1 MKQKYTITV
10 ADMELN
16 IISDASPDE
25 VENIVGILD
34 RRMRDINLK
43 SPRCTKN
50 EAAIL
55 CALSYCSERIAMQE
69 AFKKVEK
76 DAFRF
81 AGENEKLKK
90 TMEGMQEEIDRLR
103 KDAAVMRSILDRAAA
118 SVPQKELSEA
128 KATTPAAAPKNRF
141 VPRRSVGREE
151 PVHETTAESALL
163 GDQLSAFDTPV
174 EQPAAPATS
183 IPTAP
188 VPPAVPAKEAVAA
201 KEPAPGAPVAEPE
214 TPAPKKNPQKPSAKT
229 RVGSMFD
236 LLTFSDV

>member
-16 IISDASPDE
+16 IISDAAPDE

-55 CALSYCSERIAMQE
+55 CALAYCSERISMQE

-81 AGENEKLKK
+81 ASENEKLKK
-90 TMEGMQEEIDRLR
+90 TIESLQEELDTAR
-103 KDAAVMRSILDRAAA
+103 KDASVLRSILDRAAI
-118 SVPQKELSEA
+118 SVTPDPADVTADA
-128 KATTPAAAPKNRF
+128 KKF
-141 VPRRSVGREE
+141 VPKQAAKPAE
-151 PVHETTAESALL
+151 PVMEQISAFDPPYAEEAPTAES
-163 GDQLSAFDTPV
+163 P
-174 EQPAAPATS
+174 APAETE
-183 IPTAP
+183 AP
-188 VPPAVPAKEAVAA
+188 QQ
-201 KEPAPGAPVAEPE
+201 
-214 TPAPKKNPQKPSAKT
+214 KKSSGKS

>member
-34 RRMRDINLK
+34 RRMRDINLR

-69 AFKKVEK
+69 AYKRVET

-81 AGENEKLKK
+81 SGENEKLKK
-90 TMEGMQEEIDRLR
+90 TIESMQEEIDRLR
-103 KDAAVMRSILDRAAA
+103 KDAAVMRSILDHAAA
-118 SVPQKELSEA
+118 AAVAAEEKP
-128 KATTPAAAPKNRF
+128 AAPKK
-141 VPRRSVGREE
+141 SVGR
-151 PVHETTAESALL
+151 VETA
-163 GDQLSAFDTPV
+163 Q
-174 EQPAAPATS
+174 
-183 IPTAP
+183 
-188 VPPAVPAKEAVAA
+188 EAVAA
-201 KEPAPGAPVAEPE
+201 VPMGDQISAFDAVPEELAAANAAEEAPARPVAAVAEAEETAAEEPAVKK
-214 TPAPKKNPQKPSAKT
+214 PAKNNPNKT
-229 RVGSMFD
+229 RVGTMFD

>member
-16 IISDASPDE
+16 IISDAAPDE
-25 VENIVGILD
+25 VENIVGMLD

-50 EAAIL
+50 EAALL

-81 AGENEKLKK
+81 AADNEKLKK
-90 TMEGMQEEIDRLR
+90 QIETLETEVANLR
-103 KDAAVMRSILDRAAA
+103 KDAEVMRSILDHAAQTA
-118 SVPQKELSEA
+118 AQSAPSPAKEKYIPKAPA
-128 KATTPAAAPKNRF
+128 KA
-141 VPRRSVGREE
+141 EE
-151 PVHETTAESALL
+151 AVE
-163 GDQLSAFDTPV
+163 QLSAFDEAPAPEQPTAPMPSAIPAPSV
-174 EQPAAPATS
+174 SEVVQPAAEETAEDTS
-183 IPTAP
+183 
-188 VPPAVPAKEAVAA
+188 
-201 KEPAPGAPVAEPE
+201 
-214 TPAPKKNPQKPSAKT
+214 KKTQKPANKT

>member
-10 ADMELN
+10 ADMEMSIL
-16 IISDASPDE
+16 SDASPDE
-25 VENIVGILD
+25 VDNIVGMLD
-34 RRMRDINLK
+34 RRMRDISRK

-90 TMEGMQEEIDRLR
+90 TVESMQEELDNLR
-103 KDAAVMRSILDRAAA
+103 KDASVMRSILDRAAITA
-118 SVPQKELSEA
+118 VPQQQ
-128 KATTPAAAPKNRF
+128 PAAERPKYVPKPFKKAEAP
-141 VPRRSVGREE
+141 REE
-151 PVHETTAESALL
+151 QISLFEE
-163 GDQLSAFDTPV
+163 
-174 EQPAAPATS
+174 PAAPAPVQ
-183 IPTAP
+183 PTA
-188 VPPAVPAKEAVAA
+188 AVPAAAVPEESAPAA
-201 KEPAPGAPVAEPE
+201 EE
-214 TPAPKKNPQKPSAKT
+214 TDEKHSPKQNTNKS
-229 RVGSMFD
+229 RVGNMFD

>member
-34 RRMRDINLK
+34 RRMRDINLH

-81 AGENEKLKK
+81 AGENEKLRK
-90 TMEGMQEEIDRLR
+90 TVESLQEEIDRLR
-103 KDAAVMRSILDRAAA
+103 KDAAVMQSILDRAAA
-118 SVPQKELSEA
+118 VGMKEEA
-128 KATTPAAAPKNRF
+128 KAETDAPARVKYVPRQFPDKQTAEGTDEPEIVTEVAAPSAVQVTAADVPAAA
-141 VPRRSVGREE
+141 VPAAETDESVFANDVKKDKKTKKSSVG
-151 PVHETTAESALL
+151 T
-163 GDQLSAFDTPV
+163 
-174 EQPAAPATS
+174 
-183 IPTAP
+183 
-188 VPPAVPAKEAVAA
+188 
-201 KEPAPGAPVAEPE
+201 
-214 TPAPKKNPQKPSAKT
+214 
-229 RVGSMFD
+229 MFD
-236 LLTFSDV
+236 LLTFEDV

>member
-16 IISDASPDE
+16 IISDAAPDE

-34 RRMRDINLK
+34 RRIRDINLK

-81 AGENEKLKK
+81 AAENEKQKR
-90 TMEGMQEEIDRLR
+90 TIEAMQKEIDTLR
-103 KDAAVMRSILDRAAA
+103 KDADVMRSLLDRA
-118 SVPQKELSEA
+118 SITS
-128 KATTPAAAPKNRF
+128 
-141 VPRRSVGREE
+141 
-151 PVHETTAESALL
+151 
-163 GDQLSAFDTPV
+163 
-174 EQPAAPATS
+174 AAPAQNAAPAIPEKPKYIPKPVIAATVEEEQEAPEEMVQLS
-183 IPTAP
+183 LFDDIPVITPEAEEAPVAPTAP
-188 VPPAVPAKEAVAA
+188 VFPVEE
-201 KEPAPGAPVAEPE
+201 KEPEKTE
-214 TPAPKKNPQKPSAKT
+214 EPKKSKPNKN

-236 LLTFSDV
+236 FLTFSDV

>member
-16 IISDASPDE
+16 IVSDASPDE

-81 AGENEKLKK
+81 AGENERLKK
-90 TMEGMQEEIDRLR
+90 TIESMQEELDNLR
-103 KDAAVMRSILDRAAA
+103 KDASVMRSILDRAAI
-118 SVPQKELSEA
+118 SVQTEA
-128 KATTPAAAPKNRF
+128 TDVADAKKYIPKPAVKQAIP
-141 VPRRSVGREE
+141 E
-151 PVHETTAESALL
+151 
-163 GDQLSAFDTPV
+163 QLSAFDPPYA
-174 EQPAAPATS
+174 EAA
-183 IPTAP
+183 
-188 VPPAVPAKEAVAA
+188 E
-201 KEPAPGAPVAEPE
+201 APVA
-214 TPAPKKNPQKPSAKT
+214 PAVEQELPKTQKPSATKS
-229 RVGSMFD
+229 RVGTMFD

>member
-1 MKQKYTITV
+1 MLDEFLRSGTGRADCRRTGNGSGGIQFRKDQGCKMKQKYTITV

-76 DAFRF
+76 DEQTGKSPESVAY
-81 AGENEKLKK
+81 AVIKVLKSK
-90 TMEGMQEEIDRLR
+90 NPPLR
-103 KDAAVMRSILDRAAA
+103 KTVGFAYKCVVFLPRIIST
-118 SVPQKELSEA
+118 K
-128 KATTPAAAPKNRF
+128 F
-141 VPRRSVGREE
+141 VNFIVRK
-151 PVHETTAESALL
+151 LYC
-163 GDQLSAFDTPV
+163 
-174 EQPAAPATS
+174 
-183 IPTAP
+183 
-188 VPPAVPAKEAVAA
+188 
-201 KEPAPGAPVAEPE
+201 
-214 TPAPKKNPQKPSAKT
+214 KK
-229 RVGSMFD
+229 
-236 LLTFSDV
+236 

>member
-81 AGENEKLKK
+81 AGDNEKLKK
-90 TMEGMQEEIDRLR
+90 TIESMQEEIDRLR

-118 SVPQKELSEA
+118 SVPQADTAEA
-128 KATTPAAAPKNRF
+128 KASAAPKGRF
-141 VPRRSVGREE
+141 TPRRTVGRPE
-151 PVHETTAESALL
+151 PTAESSEAAQ
-163 GDQLSAFDTPV
+163 GDQLSAFDEPALEPSV
-174 EQPAAPATS
+174 PAAA

-188 VPPAVPAKEAVAA
+188 VPPATSAQETTISP
-201 KEPAPGAPVAEPE
+201 EPE
-214 TPAPKKNPQKPSAKT
+214 SASSKKGQKPGTKT

>member
-16 IISDASPDE
+16 IVSDASPDE

-34 RRMRDINLK
+34 RRMRDINLH

-55 CALSYCSERIAMQE
+55 CALSYCSERLAMQE

-90 TMEGMQEEIDRLR
+90 TVESMQEEIDRLR
-103 KDAAVMRSILDRAAA
+103 KDAAVMQSILDRAAA
-118 SVPQKELSEA
+118 VGMQSDAKDA
-128 KATTPAAAPKNRF
+128 KAEAPGRVKYVPRKFPDKQTAEGTDEPEDVSAEAAETVTSAPAA
-141 VPRRSVGREE
+141 
-151 PVHETTAESALL
+151 
-163 GDQLSAFDTPV
+163 
-174 EQPAAPATS
+174 
-183 IPTAP
+183 
-188 VPPAVPAKEAVAA
+188 
-201 KEPAPGAPVAEPE
+201 E
-214 TPAPKKNPQKPSAKT
+214 TPAPAAAVPAAAEKTDSVFANDSKKDKKAKKSS
-229 RVGSMFD
+229 VGTMFD
-236 LLTFSDV
+236 LLTFEDV

>member
-16 IISDASPDE
+16 IISDAAPDE

-50 EAAIL
+50 EAAML

-81 AGENEKLKK
+81 AADNEKLKK
-90 TMEGMQEEIDRLR
+90 QIESLETEVANLR
-103 KDAAVMRSILDRAAA
+103 KDAEIMRSIMDHA
-118 SVPQKELSEA
+118 A
-128 KATTPAAAPKNRF
+128 KAAQPAPVKEKPATKP
-141 VPRRSVGREE
+141 VPS
-151 PVHETTAESALL
+151 AE
-163 GDQLSAFDTPV
+163 QLSAFDATPAP
-174 EQPAAPATS
+174 EQPV
-183 IPTAP
+183 AP
-188 VPPAVPAKEAVAA
+188 VPVAMPAMAEEQKE
-201 KEPAPGAPVAEPE
+201 ED
-214 TPAPKKNPQKPSAKT
+214 TSKKTAQKTNKN

>member
-1 MKQKYTITV
+1 MDKGVIAKAMKQKYTITV

-55 CALSYCSERIAMQE
+55 CALAYCSERIAMQE

-90 TMEGMQEEIDRLR
+90 NIEKLEEELDNLR
-103 KDAAVMRSILDRAAA
+103 KDAAVMRSILDH
-118 SVPQKELSEA
+118 
-128 KATTPAAAPKNRF
+128 TTLTANTAQPAADKPKIPF
-141 VPRRSVGREE
+141 AKKAAEE
-151 PVHETTAESALL
+151 EA
-163 GDQLSAFDTPV
+163 DQLSAFDQVPV
-174 EQPAAPATS
+174 TEDMPVQPTAPLSPAAPAEED
-183 IPTAP
+183 
-188 VPPAVPAKEAVAA
+188 AVAAAVSTEAVAT
-201 KEPAPGAPVAEPE
+201 APL
-214 TPAPKKNPQKPSAKT
+214 KKAQKPSNKN
-229 RVGSMFD
+229 RVGCMFD

>member
-1 MKQKYTITV
+1 MKQKYAITV
-10 ADMELN
+10 ADMELS

-34 RRMRDINLK
+34 RRMREINLK

-81 AGENEKLKK
+81 AADNEKLKK
-90 TMEGMQEEIDRLR
+90 NLEQMQEEIDRLR
-103 KDAAVMRSILDRAAA
+103 ADAAVMRSILDHAAA
-118 SVPQKELSEA
+118 N
-128 KATTPAAAPKNRF
+128 AAAEKEKKA
-141 VPRRSVGREE
+141 EE
-151 PVHETTAESALL
+151 TRVAKTETAKETASSM
-163 GDQLSAFDTPV
+163 GDQLSAFDNL
-174 EQPAAPATS
+174 
-183 IPTAP
+183 
-188 VPPAVPAKEAVAA
+188 
-201 KEPAPGAPVAEPE
+201 PVAEEVAEKPVE
-214 TPAPKKNPQKPSAKT
+214 EKNDARFGDKSKQKN

>member
-1 MKQKYTITV
+1 MKQKYAITV

-25 VENIVGILD
+25 VENIVSILD

-81 AGENEKLKK
+81 AGENEKLKQ
-90 TMEGMQEEIDRLR
+90 TIESMQLEMDNLR
-103 KDAAVMRSILDRAAA
+103 KDAAVMRSILDRASITAVA
-118 SVPQKELSEA
+118 PTPAETEA
-128 KATTPAAAPKNRF
+128 KKPEAAP
-141 VPRRSVGREE
+141 EE
-151 PVHETTAESALL
+151 PV
-163 GDQLSAFDTPV
+163 
-174 EQPAAPATS
+174 APA
-183 IPTAP
+183 
-188 VPPAVPAKEAVAA
+188 PAEA
-201 KEPAPGAPVAEPE
+201 PAPSAEE
-214 TPAPKKNPQKPSAKT
+214 DSQKKNTKPQKN
-229 RVGSMFD
+229 RVGTMFD

>member
-1 MKQKYTITV
+1 MKQKYAITV
-10 ADMELN
+10 ADMELS

-34 RRMRDINLK
+34 RRMREINLK

-90 TMEGMQEEIDRLR
+90 NIEQMQEEIDRLR
-103 KDAAVMRSILDRAAA
+103 ADAAVMRSILDHAAA
-118 SVPQKELSEA
+118 N
-128 KATTPAAAPKNRF
+128 AAAEKEKKAEETRF
-141 VPRRSVGREE
+141 AKTENVK
-151 PVHETTAESALL
+151 ETAASASM
-163 GDQLSAFDTPV
+163 GDQLSAFDNLPLAEDAV
-174 EQPAAPATS
+174 E
-183 IPTAP
+183 
-188 VPPAVPAKEAVAA
+188 VVEAE
-201 KEPAPGAPVAEPE
+201 KSAEE
-214 TPAPKKNPQKPSAKT
+214 KGDARFGDKTKNRN